1 MSNLETVIYILKEDI
16 AELEWDITLTSYL
29 SSNKSPRLLGLRKVL
44 KELEK
49 RLEIKEKELEEEKNE
64 NI

>member
-1 MSNLETVIYILKEDI
+1 MSNLETLIYILKEDI

-64 NI
+64 

>member
-1 MSNLETVIYILKEDI
+1 MSNLETLIYILKEDI

-29 SSNKSPRLLGLRKVL
+29 SSNKSPRLLGIRKVL

-64 NI
+64 

>member
-1 MSNLETVIYILKEDI
+1 MSNLKSVIYFLKEDI
-16 AELEWDITLTSYL
+16 EELKWDITLTSYL

-64 NI
+64 

>member
-1 MSNLETVIYILKEDI
+1 MSNLETLIYILKEDI
-16 AELEWDITLTSYL
+16 AELEWDITLTSYV
-29 SSNKSPRLLGLRKVL
+29 SSNKSPRLLGLKKVL
-44 KELEK
+44 RELEK

>member
-49 RLEIKEKELEEEKNE
+49 RLEIKEKELEEDKNE
-64 NI
+64 

>member
-1 MSNLETVIYILKEDI
+1 MSNLKSVIYFLKEDI
-16 AELEWDITLTSYL
+16 EELKWDITLTSYL

>member
-1 MSNLETVIYILKEDI
+1 MSNLEAVIYILKEDI

-49 RLEIKEKELEEEKNE
+49 RLEIKEKELEEIKNE
-64 NI
+64 TV

>member
-64 NI
+64 